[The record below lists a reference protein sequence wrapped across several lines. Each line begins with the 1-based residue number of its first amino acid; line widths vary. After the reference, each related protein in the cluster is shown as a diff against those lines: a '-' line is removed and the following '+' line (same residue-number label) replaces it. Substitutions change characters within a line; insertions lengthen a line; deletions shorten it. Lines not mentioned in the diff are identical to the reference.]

1 MWLLW
6 YALRIGLGY
15 EEALR
20 QTTGRLRLLMAIT
33 QVKTEGAEFVD
44 NREFDPETME
54 LEEFIPGLF

>member
-1 MWLLW
+1 
-6 YALRIGLGY
+6 
-15 EEALR
+15 
-20 QTTGRLRLLMAIT
+20 MAIT

>member
-6 YALRIGLGY
+6 YALRMGFSY
-15 EEALR
+15 EEAMR
-20 QTTGRLRLLMAIT
+20 QPTGRLRLLKAMQ

-44 NREFDPETME
+44 NRVFDPETME